1 MSGEKGQNLRKLQN
15 HFNQQNTLTSIGVL
29 NEHNPK
35 NALKSR
41 SRKQNVSEESLSFE
55 K

>member
-15 HFNQQNTLTSIGVL
+15 HFNQQNTHPGNGLI
-29 NEHNPK
+29 NEHNAK

-41 SRKQNVSEESLSFE
+41 SRKQNISEESLSFE